1 MQTLSLLPRAYSRAM
16 VVDTSS
22 RMGWRKGSPLNFF
35 QVIKLVLMNS
45 TEKNATEREFKV
57 KILLFRPISQ
67 IARVTQ
73 SRHNI
78 RLAGEFAVYVANP
91 QVGIREESLYMGDAF
106 LAGNCRHDDQR
117 FDVEVVKQLFA
128 GEHHGPARGEHRVYQ
143 DDDTVV
149 EVHRAYIFFPDFEC
163 TAFL

>member
-1 MQTLSLLPRAYSRAM
+1 MYMKPPLPSRTNTITVANSVVPPFTWESVPMQTLSLLPNAYSRAM

-67 IARVTQ
+67 IARITQ

-91 QVGIREESLYMGDAF
+91 QVGIR
-106 LAGNCRHDDQR
+106 
-117 FDVEVVKQLFA
+117 
-128 GEHHGPARGEHRVYQ
+128 
-143 DDDTVV
+143 
-149 EVHRAYIFFPDFEC
+149 
-163 TAFL
+163 